1 MTTARFDRGEWA
13 GTGAAL
19 LFHMLLI
26 GALSLS
32 LAHVVHPPESPPMEV
47 ELVSDQV
54 ALTAAAPA
62 PLPAPPP
69 PSQAPEVGPPIPDAT
84 VAPPTP
90 SPLAPRTKPTP
101 TPPQPAKPVARGSR
115 LGPDFLKGLDDEL
128 APRASV
134 APAHPAAAT
143 VSASAMAG
151 IVQAIRRQIQ
161 PCADQQVNPGPGASR
176 IKVRLHIQLLPNG
189 RLKAPPEVT
198 GTSGVDDDN
207 GRFEERVRDLAVA
220 TFRGCSPLTGLPPDL
235 YRTAS
240 GQGWSNF
247 TMTYNLP

>member
-84 VAPPTP
+84 VTPPTP

-101 TPPQPAKPVARGSR
+101 TPPQPAKPVA
-115 LGPDFLKGLDDEL
+115 
-128 APRASV
+128 
-134 APAHPAAAT
+134 
-143 VSASAMAG
+143 
-151 IVQAIRRQIQ
+151 
-161 PCADQQVNPGPGASR
+161 
-176 IKVRLHIQLLPNG
+176 LPEMLIDND
-189 RLKAPPEVT
+189 LWQESK
-198 GTSGVDDDN
+198 SG
-207 GRFEERVRDLAVA
+207 
-220 TFRGCSPLTGLPPDL
+220 
-235 YRTAS
+235 
-240 GQGWSNF
+240 
-247 TMTYNLP
+247 